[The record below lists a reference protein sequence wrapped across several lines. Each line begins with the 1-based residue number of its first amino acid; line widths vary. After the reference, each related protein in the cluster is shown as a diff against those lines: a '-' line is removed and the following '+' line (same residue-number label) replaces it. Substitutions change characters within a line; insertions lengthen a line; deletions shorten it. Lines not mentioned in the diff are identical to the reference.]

1 MDSSS
6 QIEEMARKYKEDM
19 LRMYRKSGS
28 AKADKVTEFPPPSA
42 KNVENEPQK
51 ATEQAEPKFLSPDE
65 ILRQELNENHSKQ
78 ENFQGNYNTEIFS
91 NESAPLEPRFSGD
104 DSPSPDESG
113 VGYITAEVTTG
124 GGAVPIENAVVL
136 ITKKQGGKNYLLKM
150 LVTDESGSTSTVA
163 LPAPNASF
171 SETPEPS
178 EKPYADYYL
187 SVYADGYYAQGD
199 REVPV
204 FSGVKSI
211 QPIALIPKANDDTR
225 FSLD

>member
-6 QIEEMARKYKEDM
+6 QIEEMARRYKEEM
-19 LRMYRKSGS
+19 LRMYKKSSS
-28 AKADKVTEFPPPSA
+28 AIESKAAGFPPPPT
-42 KNVENEPQK
+42 KNAEKEPQ
-51 ATEQAEPKFLSPDE
+51 AFTEKSEPKFLSPDE
-65 ILRQELNENHSKQ
+65 ILRQELNENNEKQ
-78 ENFQGNYNTEIFS
+78 ENYQGNYNSEIFS
-91 NESAPLEPRFSGD
+91 NEAAPLEPRFSGD
-104 DSPSPDESG
+104 TSLPTDESG

-136 ITKKQGGKNYLLKM
+136 ITKKQDGKNYLLKM
-150 LVTDESGSTSTVA
+150 LVTDESGSTAAVA

-171 SETPEPS
+171 SETPEQS

-187 SVYADGYYAQGD
+187 SVYADGYYAQSD

-204 FSGVKSI
+204 FSGVRSI
-211 QPIALIPKANDDTR
+211 QPLALIPKANDDKR